1 MSKPYN
7 NYHLNKNY
15 FDKPLALGEVVLYQ
29 AGRLY
34 CGSSMVVPL
43 HIHGDYFELT
53 IVTDGKGVITTNS
66 IPVEVQKGDIYLSL
80 PCESHEIVSD
90 KDDPLKY
97 DFFAFL
103 CVQKEML
110 EEFQNIAEN
119 YYTPT
124 NRVFHSERIRTL
136 VSTAV
141 AELDGDKKYS
151 KELLE
156 SVFRE
161 IIIYFIRSFS
171 KIKPEKHSE
180 NVTAAEVLCYKL
192 MNYIDTHIYSLK
204 NLVELSDFTDYSYGY
219 LSSVFKRT
227 TGNSLV
233 VYYRERRLEAARI
246 LITENRLKI
255 TEISEMLGYSSVYS
269 FSKAFSKRY
278 GVSPREYRQKFN
290 S

>member
-15 FDKPLALGEVVLYQ
+15 FQKPLVLGEVVLYQ

-34 CGSSMVVPL
+34 CNSSMVVPL

-53 IVTDGKGVITTNS
+53 IVTDGKGVITTNN

-80 PCESHEIVSD
+80 PCESHEIMSD

-103 CVQKEML
+103 CVQREML

-119 YYTPT
+119 YYTPN
-124 NRVFHSERIRTL
+124 NRVFHSERIRNL

-141 AELDGDKKYS
+141 AELDGNKKYS

-161 IIIYFIRSFS
+161 IMIYVIRSFS
-171 KIKPEKHSE
+171 KIKPEKHSK
-180 NVTAAEVLCYKL
+180 NVTAAEVLCHKL

-204 NLVELSDFTDYSYGY
+204 NLGELSDFTDYSYGY
-219 LSSVFKRT
+219 LSSLFKRT
-227 TGNSLV
+227 TGNSLAG
-233 VYYRERRLEAARI
+233 YYRERRLEAARI
-246 LITENRLKI
+246 LITENRLKT

-269 FSKAFSKRY
+269 FSKAFTKRY
-278 GVSPREYRQKFN
+278 GIAPREYRKKFN

>member
-15 FDKPLALGEVVLYQ
+15 FEKPLVLGEVVLYQ

-34 CGSSMVVPL
+34 CNSSMVVPL

-53 IVTDGKGVITTNS
+53 IVTDGKGVITTNN

-90 KDDPLKY
+90 KDEPLKY

-103 CVQKEML
+103 CVQREML

-119 YYTPT
+119 YYTPN
-124 NRVFHSERIRTL
+124 NRVFHSERIRSL

-141 AELDGDKKYS
+141 AELDGNKKYS

-161 IIIYFIRSFS
+161 IIIYVIRGFS
-171 KIKPEKHSE
+171 KIKPEKRRE
-180 NVTAAEVLCYKL
+180 NATAAEVLCYKL

-227 TGNSLV
+227 TGNSLA